1 MSEQVRDSKKLLST
15 LGLCARAG
23 ALVYGTDNVCDALRR
38 GTPRGRIC
46 LVIEAEDSSQNTH
59 KKLTDKCTYYN
70 IEHRVISASA
80 SALGAAL
87 GRAGLLAAVGI
98 TDENLKRA
106 VEKQLGV

>member
-38 GTPRGRIC
+38 GRVC

-87 GRAGLLAAVGI
+87 GRSGLLAAVGI
-98 TDENLKRA
+98 TDESLKRA

>member
-1 MSEQVRDSKKLLST
+1 MSDTAMDSKKLLST

-23 ALVYGTDNVCDALRR
+23 ALVYGTENVCVALRG
-38 GTPRGRIC
+38 GTPRGRVC
-46 LVIEAEDSSQNTH
+46 LVIEADDSSPNTH
-59 KKLTDKCTYYN
+59 KKLTDKCTYYR
-70 IEHRVISASA
+70 IEHRVIPVTA

-106 VEKQLGV
+106 VQKQLGV

>member
-1 MSEQVRDSKKLLST
+1 MNDMVQDSKKLLST

-23 ALVYGTDNVCDALRR
+23 ALVYGTENVCVAMRR
-38 GTPRGRIC
+38 GQIC
-46 LVIEAEDSSQNTH
+46 LVIEAEGCSENTH
-59 KKLTDKCTYYN
+59 KKLTDKCTYYS
-70 IEHRVISASA
+70 IGHRVIPVSA

-87 GRAGLLAAVGI
+87 GRSGLLAAVGI